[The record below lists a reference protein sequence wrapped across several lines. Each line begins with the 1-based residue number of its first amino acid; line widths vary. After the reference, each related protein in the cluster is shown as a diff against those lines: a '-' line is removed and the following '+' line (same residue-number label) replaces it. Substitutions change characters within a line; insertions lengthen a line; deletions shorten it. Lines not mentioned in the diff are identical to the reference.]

1 MKRPFVSLEQIE
13 EIVKQYPTP
22 FHIYDEKGIRENAKM
37 LKQAFSW
44 NKGFREYF
52 AVKAEPNPIIMKIFK
67 EEGFG
72 VDCSS
77 FTELK
82 LSAACGFQGHDI
94 MFSSNVTP
102 EKDYKLAYDMGAI
115 INLDDFSDIDRLN
128 TLTGIPQTICLRYNP
143 GGKFSLNN
151 AIMDTPGEAKYG
163 MTREQLSLGVKKLMQ
178 MGAKHFGLHSFL
190 ASNTIQNEYYPVLAK
205 ILFETAVELNR
216 ETGAHFAFINLSGGV
231 GIPYRPEQKP
241 TDILLVG
248 EGVRKAYEEVLVPA
262 KMDDIAIFTELGRFM
277 TGPYGHLITT
287 VVHEKKIYKDYI
299 GVDACAANL

>member
-52 AVKAEPNPIIMKIFK
+52 AVKAEPNPVIMKIFK

-102 EKDYKLAYDMGAI
+102 EKDYKLA
-115 INLDDFSDIDRLN
+115 
-128 TLTGIPQTICLRYNP
+128 
-143 GGKFSLNN
+143 
-151 AIMDTPGEAKYG
+151 
-163 MTREQLSLGVKKLMQ
+163 
-178 MGAKHFGLHSFL
+178 
-190 ASNTIQNEYYPVLAK
+190 
-205 ILFETAVELNR
+205 
-216 ETGAHFAFINLSGGV
+216 
-231 GIPYRPEQKP
+231 
-241 TDILLVG
+241 
-248 EGVRKAYEEVLVPA
+248 
-262 KMDDIAIFTELGRFM
+262 
-277 TGPYGHLITT
+277 
-287 VVHEKKIYKDYI
+287 
-299 GVDACAANL
+299 